1 MKYFPI
7 WTIGAKWRNKYPS
20 YGSISH
26 CLNVSSVFSSD
37 WNSFTFS
44 GVVYLWLIIMSYKQL
59 CWVWLTACW
68 LSMMGKG
75 DVLVTASVLQLS
87 RSLLKDIY
95 KEHPISLSLS
105 LFPLTSLSLEML
117 YWVNCI
123 IPHIPPSLSF
133 HSHFCSLFPIQ
144 TLANPHV
151 SKSHAIPQGRV
162 RVLIYLEGMLILE
175 KERRSLHSQRRARYE
190 GGKFDLTGG
199 LSQRHTCV
207 LTAGVTG
214 WLNNTKTS

>member
-1 MKYFPI
+1 M
-7 WTIGAKWRNKYPS
+7 
-20 YGSISH
+20 YGSIAH
-26 CLNVSSVFSSD
+26 CQNVSSVFSSD
-37 WNSFTFS
+37 WNSFMFS

-59 CWVWLTACW
+59 CSVWLTACW
-68 LSMMGKG
+68 LSMMEKG

-105 LFPLTSLSLEML
+105 LPPLIPVSLEMP

-123 IPHIPPSLSF
+123 IPHIPLSLSF
-133 HSHFCSLFPIQ
+133 LSHFCSLFGIQ
-144 TLANPHV
+144 TLTNPHV
-151 SKSHAIPQGRV
+151 WKSHVIPQGRV
-162 RVLIYLEGMLILE
+162 RVLIYLEGMLILK
-175 KERRSLHSQRRARYE
+175 KERGSLHSQRRSRCE

-199 LSQRHTCV
+199 LSRRHTCV